1 MQSGNVFEV
10 LPHGQ
15 VVVEGR
21 RVCEKTETPT
31 SLDLVRRR
39 TEQRD
44 LSMVR
49 IEKAGCDSQEGRLAG
64 GGCADFSEYK
74 RCCGVIEGLA
84 RAERELLDLT
94 KQIDD
99 D

>member
-1 MQSGNVFEV
+1 M
-10 LPHGQ
+10 
-15 VVVEGR
+15 
-21 RVCEKTETPT
+21 PT
-31 SLDLVRRR
+31 VNDNLAEFLRKSLQMNDLA
-39 TEQRD
+39 D
-44 LSMVR
+44 H
-49 IEKAGCDSQEGRLAG
+49 IAG
-64 GGCADFSEYK
+64 GGCADFPEYK